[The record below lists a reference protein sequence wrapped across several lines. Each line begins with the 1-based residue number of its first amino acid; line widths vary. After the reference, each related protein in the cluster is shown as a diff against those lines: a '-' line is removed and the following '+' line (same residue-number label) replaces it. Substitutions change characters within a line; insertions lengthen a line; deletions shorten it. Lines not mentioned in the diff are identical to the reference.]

1 MGLLIEGQWKTS
13 WYEPDEKGR
22 FVRPETRFHQR
33 VTADGS
39 SGFPAA
45 AGRYHLYA
53 SYACPWASRAL
64 ILRALK
70 KLEAAIEVSIV
81 HPFMGE
87 DGWQFA
93 DYPGGTGD
101 RVGGRD
107 YLRQVY
113 VAADPRYTG
122 RVTVPVLLDT
132 ETGAI
137 VNNESRDLIEML
149 DREFDAFGDPSV
161 RMYPDPL
168 RAEVDAMIDAN
179 YETVNNGVYKAGF
192 AESQAAHDEAVTA
205 LFERLDQLEALLARQ
220 RYLCG
225 DRITAADWC
234 LFTTL
239 YRFDAVYYVHFKC
252 NVRRVVDYP
261 NLWAYVRELYQVPGV
276 RATCNMDHVKHHY
289 YRSHE
294 RLNPKRIVP
303 RGPSLDFE
311 ASHDRD
317 RLSRRETP

>member
-1 MGLLIEGQWKTS
+1 MGMLVDGRWKTT

-22 FVRPETRFHQR
+22 FVRPRTRFHRR

-39 SGFPAA
+39 SGFPAS

-64 ILRALK
+64 IMLALK
-70 KLEAAIEVSIV
+70 KLEDAISVSIV

-87 DGWQFA
+87 DGWQFG
-93 DYPGGTGD
+93 DYPGSTGD

-113 VAADPRYTG
+113 VDADATYTG
-122 RVTVPVLLDT
+122 RVTVPVLWDT
-132 ETGAI
+132 ETGTI

-149 DREFDAFGDPSV
+149 DREFDAFGDASV
-161 RMYPDPL
+161 RMYPDEL
-168 RAEVDAMIDAN
+168 RSEVDAMIDAN

-205 LFERLDQLEALLARQ
+205 LFERLDQLETLLAGQ

-252 NVRRVVDYP
+252 NLRRIVDYP
-261 NLWAYVRELYQVPGV
+261 NLWPYVRELYQVPGV
-276 RATCNMDHVKHHY
+276 RPTCNMDHIKHHY

-294 RLNPKRIVP
+294 QLNPKRIVP
-303 RGPSLDFE
+303 RGPFLDFD
-311 ASHDRD
+311 APHDRD
-317 RLSRRETP
+317 RLSR

>member
-1 MGLLIEGQWKTS
+1 MGLLVDGQWKTS

-39 SGFPAA
+39 SGFPAE

-53 SYACPWASRAL
+53 SYACPWASRVL

-70 KLEAAIEVSIV
+70 GLQDAIDVSIV
-81 HPFMGE
+81 HPHMGA

-93 DYPGGTGD
+93 DYPGSTPD
-101 RVGGRD
+101 RIHGARFLRD
-107 YLRQVY
+107 VYL
-113 VAADPRYTG
+113 AADPTYTG
-122 RVTVPVLLDT
+122 RVTVPILWDT
-132 ETGAI
+132 ETRTI

-179 YETVNNGVYKAGF
+179 YETVNNGVDKAGF

-252 NVRRVVDYP
+252 NLRRVVDYP
-261 NLWAYVRELYQVPGV
+261 NLWPYVRELYQVPGV
-276 RATCNMDHVKHHY
+276 RETCRMDHIKHHY

-294 RLNPKRIVP
+294 GINPKGIVP
-303 RGPSLDFE
+303 RGPRLDFD
-311 ASHDRD
+311 APHGRD
-317 RLSRRETP
+317 RLSR